1 VESAK
6 QVRQEI
12 FTFLALALVLCVAV
26 YVPIIVTG
34 RIETGGGLGVVA
46 LMWAPGIAALATCL
60 FYHRNLRGLGWGLGK
75 ARYLALAYVLPAAY
89 ALLAYGGVWLL
100 GLAGPLIGSIT
111 ALGEEIGWRGFLAPR
126 LNQLGLYPCL
136 AHRRRDLGAVSYAGH
151 LPRRL

>member
-1 VESAK
+1 MESAK

-111 ALGEEIGWRGFLAPR
+111 A
-126 LNQLGLYPCL
+126 
-136 AHRRRDLGAVSYAGH
+136 
-151 LPRRL
+151 